1 MPAQAAD
8 ANTSQ
13 DGIPTSAYFEDRGD
27 GTSNWLHKVR
37 IHNGGDVAQGLTTNA
52 AVTDPTSTATVIS
65 ILKGILTFLRVSA
78 AGVGKAEDAAH
89 ASGDTGIMPLAVRR
103 DTAAAS
109 SGTTGDY
116 EPLQTDAL
124 GRLRVTGPYLEDVAA
139 VTGDAG
145 FPAFAVRRDAPAAGS
160 GTDGDYEVLSTDA
173 LAQLRTAAERAAT
186 ATITNVNDSSSS
198 VQLIAAATGRRGLK
212 IINTSSAILHIAYG
226 TAAVIATAR
235 TASIPASG
243 GEWTMPEPIYTGV
256 INGIW
261 ATDPNDGVAIITQL
275 T

>member
-13 DGIPTSAYFEDRGD
+13 DGIPTSAYYADRGD
-27 GTSNWLHKVR
+27 GTSNWHHVTR
-37 IHNGGDVAQGLTTNA
+37 IFNGGDVTQGAIADAAQTNPA
-52 AVTDPTSTATVIS
+52 SSGSVIAL
-65 ILKGILTFLRVSA
+65 LKGILTFLRVSA

-109 SGTTGDY
+109 SGTNGDY

-145 FPAFAVRRDAPAAGS
+145 FPAFAVRRDAAAAGA
-160 GTDGDYEVLSTDA
+160 GTSGDYEVLSTDA
-173 LAQLRTAAERAAT
+173 LAQLRTARERADT
-186 ATITNVNDSSSS
+186 ATITTVADNAAS
-198 VQLIAAATGRRGLK
+198 VQLIAANTGRRGLT
-212 IINTSSAILHIAYG
+212 IVNTSSAILYIAFG
-226 TAAVIATAR
+226 ATAVIATAH
-235 TASIPASG
+235 TARIAASG
-243 GEWTMPEPIYTGV
+243 GEWTMPDPVYTGA

-261 ATDPNDGVAIITQL
+261 ATDPGDGVAILTQL